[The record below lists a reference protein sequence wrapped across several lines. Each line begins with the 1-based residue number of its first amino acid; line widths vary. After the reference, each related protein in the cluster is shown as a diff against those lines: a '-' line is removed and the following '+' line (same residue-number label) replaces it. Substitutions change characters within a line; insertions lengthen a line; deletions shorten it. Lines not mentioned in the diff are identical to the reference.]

1 MTSVPASF
9 LCGMY
14 AIVGE
19 GEEGLGG
26 PAHHQLPDVD
36 ERVDVLLHVA
46 RQPGDELVAQREQL
60 IRRALAWGEG
70 WGWG

>member
-1 MTSVPASF
+1 MSSVPASF

-19 GEEGLGG
+19 GEGLSR
-26 PAHHQLPDVD
+26 PADHELADVD
-36 ERVDVLLHVA
+36 KRLDVLLHVA

-60 IRRALAWGEG
+60 LRRALG
-70 WGWG
+70 WG